1 MFVEEEIAMS
11 STPSTHI
18 AFIGGG
24 NMASAIIG
32 GLMAQGMTATQITVV
47 EPFEAARTALHNK
60 FGITALTE
68 ASPALAAA
76 DLVVW
81 ATKPQTFK
89 DAASPVAGHTRQ
101 ALHLSVAAGI
111 TTDSIAQ
118 WLDTGRIVR
127 AMPNTPA
134 LVGKGMTGLF
144 ARAEVSD
151 ADQALIE
158 RVIGTTGQLV
168 WVDAEEK
175 LDAVTALSGSGPAYV
190 FLFLEA
196 MTQAGVDMGLT
207 AAQAYQLAIATF
219 QGASE
224 LAARSDEPA
233 SVLRERVTSKGGTT
247 YAAITHM
254 QQTALPEHFMAAMRK
269 AETRAK
275 ELAAEFGAP

>member
-1 MFVEEEIAMS
+1 MS
-11 STPSTHI
+11 QTPSTRI

-32 GLMAQGMTATQITVV
+32 GLIASGLPASQISVV
-47 EPFEAARTALHNK
+47 EPFEAARTALKTK
-60 FGITALTE
+60 FGIDALPTATD
-68 ASPALAAA
+68 ALAAA

-81 ATKPQTFK
+81 AVKPQTFRE
-89 DAASPVAGHTRQ
+89 AAAAAAPYTAQ

-111 TTDSIAQ
+111 TTDSIAL
-118 WLDTGRIVR
+118 WLGTSRIVR

-144 ARAEVSD
+144 ARPDVD
-151 ADQALIE
+151 TTGQALIE
-158 RVIGTTGQLV
+158 RVIGTTGQFV
-168 WVDAEEK
+168 WVQAEEQ

-207 AAQAYQLAIATF
+207 AAQSYQLAVATF

-233 SVLRERVTSKGGTT
+233 AVLRERVTSKGGTT

-254 QQTALPEHFMAAMRK
+254 QQTQLPEHFIAALRK
-269 AETRAK
+269 AQNRAQ
-275 ELAAEFGAP
+275 ELAAEFGAR